1 MNKRSFVLFGVL
13 LVCLV
18 LGGCA
23 AGVTRVKVEHDPLS
37 KIEAKKQGTVLL
49 REFKDIRSQ
58 DRQYIGNKRNGF
70 GMVLG
75 HIATEENVKLTEV
88 LTGYFADSLSEAGY
102 KVIQGQNANAT
113 QAQGKPV
120 IIVEGEIFD
129 FWLDLYMA
137 VWHYMGVKLTA
148 KNPDGK
154 VFWERTIKAEQKN
167 VLWVGATSEYE
178 RVIRQSLTQAL
189 DKASLEFAAEPFYRT
204 LESERL

>member
-1 MNKRSFVLFGVL
+1 MNKKSYVLIGVL
-13 LVCLV
+13 LLCLV

-88 LTGYFADSLSEAGY
+88 LTGYFADSLREAGY
-102 KVIQGQNANAT
+102 KVIQSQNANET
-113 QAQGKPV
+113 QAQRKPV

-154 VFWERTIKAEQKN
+154 VFWEKTIKAEQKN

-204 LESERL
+204 LESGRL